1 MNNESL
7 YKLSSLLKKPL
18 CIYRRDKFV
27 LSI

>member
-7 YKLSSLLKKPL
+7 YKLSSLVKNPI